1 MSMTPTEKRDLE
13 YHENCKEAAHVLM
26 LRGGFCGS
34 TYGQG
39 FSTTKAEWPHE
50 TLDIAACMRAM
61 EQRLKDA
68 ESQLAA
74 MQARAE
80 RAEGLLAGRK
90 TYWPHDADGDQ
101 GSDDLDAICDEYEI
115 GDTFSVQVALM
126 LPDEYYVMQVNDKG
140 QSDPLPATPEE
151 IEALK
156 AERRAKNARR
166 KAEFDRINA
175 ERFKPVKA
183 VPIDTARSEAGR
195 QPQ

>member
-80 RAEGLLAGRK
+80 RAESEKEDAIDREAARWQEWIDTYVYAIDPNRDGSGVDSGDPADLTECELRGALDILANCMDELLAS
-90 TYWPHDADGDQ
+90 PQ
-101 GSDDLDAICDEYEI
+101 GVVPKSC
-115 GDTFSVQVALM
+115 
-126 LPDEYYVMQVNDKG
+126 
-140 QSDPLPATPEE
+140 
-151 IEALK
+151 
-156 AERRAKNARR
+156 
-166 KAEFDRINA
+166 
-175 ERFKPVKA
+175 ERFYSNGHF
-183 VPIDTARSEAGR
+183 DLTARSEAGR
-195 QPQ
+195 EPQ